1 MMKKNLLIMF
11 LTLLIFNL
19 STFCSAKEV
28 FLEQANIKVNIPNNY
43 IIATQNDIPEKILKD
58 FNVSPRELTKE
69 FFDKNIIMYCYD
81 TNTMTEFYFVYSVS
95 NDSKK
100 VKDYYF
106 VNDIFSD
113 TKFKNDFIQNFEKL
127 QNCKVTNFS
136 TRDTYDAKYIDIKSI
151 PNITNAKY
159 ARTFLT
165 IKNSASLG
173 INGRSYNDNNIIL
186 DNSIEQILSSIK
198 FINNNITKDNAK
210 DNTKDIKSNI
220 IEKSIYK
227 GLTSGLSAFI
237 VMIIFYVGKSI
248 WNKRKHNSLPTNIKE
263 LSDDL
268 NAMHVD
274 VIYSNDLKN
283 IFSKFQQSVSAELIN
298 DKALLYKQFEIEL
311 YNSIFNAG
319 FVYRGILT
327 DLGKTRYKIH
337 NNFLNLCVYKG
348 FFTQQEANNILN
360 QLDEAIKYNG

>member
-1 MMKKNLLIMF
+1 MMKRNHLIVF

-19 STFCSAKEV
+19 STFCYAKEV
-28 FLEQANIKVNIPNNY
+28 ILEQANVKVNIPNNY

-58 FNVSPRELTKE
+58 FNISPQELTQE
-69 FFDKNIIMYCYD
+69 FLNKNIIMYCYD

-95 NDSKK
+95 DDSKK
-100 VKDYYF
+100 VKDYYLA
-106 VNDIFSD
+106 NDIFSD
-113 TKFKNDFIQNFEKL
+113 TKFKNDFIQGFEKV
-127 QNCKVTNFS
+127 QNSKVTDFS
-136 TRDTYDAKYIDIKSI
+136 TRDTHDAKYIDIKSI
-151 PNITNAKY
+151 PNGTNGKY
-159 ARTFLT
+159 ARSFIT

-173 INGRSYNDNNIIL
+173 INGRSYSDNNIIL

-198 FINNNITKDNAK
+198 FINNNITKNNAK
-210 DNTKDIKSNI
+210 DVKSNI
-220 IEKSIYK
+220 IEKSVYK
-227 GLTSGLSAFI
+227 GLTSGLSAVI
-237 VMIIFYVGKSI
+237 VMIIFFIGKSI
-248 WNKRKHNSLPTNIKE
+248 WNKRKQNSLPTNIKE

-274 VIYSNDLKN
+274 AIYSSDLKN
-283 IFSKFQQSVSAELIN
+283 IFSKFQQSISAEVVN
-298 DKALLYKQFEIEL
+298 DKTLLYKQFEIEL

-327 DLGKTRYKIH
+327 DLGKTRYIIH

-360 QLDEAIKYNG
+360 QLEESIKYNG